1 MKDAGIAAITGNQ
14 TTYTNPSGTSDIKT
28 EIAKFMNRTRNLEGA
43 EEIRASE
50 VVVGPGAKPPLFF
63 ACQCLLQPGDEMI
76 IPDPGFPVYK
86 AIAQSCCC
94 TYKFVPWKIRTFDLE
109 VFEAAL
115 NEKTRVVIINSPSN
129 PTGGVMPK
137 EDLDKVMALCEKF
150 PKCWVVSDEI
160 YSQLTYDS
168 MGTPPSALN
177 CEPTHPRP
185 CGSQASARAA
195 AHRVRVRWPDPS
207 MRQRVIAVDGFSKTY
222 CMTGWRLGW
231 VRHKTPFHNSRG
243 PGPALKP
250 GSVWTPGDDAAVA
263 RRPLPPVHDARHR
276 LLRLLHPDRWHR
288 GAGGPA
294 GRHRDD
300 AGGVREAAQLRRGE
314 AERHAHGQ
322 LRQPGGRLL
331 RCASSPPLG
340 VASWVSQLP

>member
-94 TYKFVPWKIRTFDLE
+94 TYKFVPWNIRTFDLE

-177 CEPTHPRP
+177 CAPDPRP
-185 CGSQASARAA
+185 SRPSRCCARCGSPCAGALAR
-195 AHRVRVRWPDPS
+195 P
-207 MRQRVIAVDGFSKTY
+207 VDA
-222 CMTGWRLGW
+222 
-231 VRHKTPFHNSRG
+231 P
-243 PGPALKP
+243 
-250 GSVWTPGDDAAVA
+250 
-263 RRPLPPVHDARHR
+263 ARHR
-276 LLRLLHPDRWHR
+276 GRRLQQDLLHDRLAPR
-288 GAGGPA
+288 LG
-294 GRHRDD
+294 
-300 AGGVREAAQLRRGE
+300 AAQNALSQFTRLR
-314 AERHAHGQ
+314 
-322 LRQPGGRLL
+322 PVSKTRLCL
-331 RCASSPPLG
+331 DARRRCRSRSPT
-340 VASWVSQLP
+340 AATCT

>member
-1 MKDAGIAAITGNQ
+1 VKDAGIAAITGNQ

-177 CEPTHPRP
+177 CAPDPQPPRP
-185 CGSQASARAA
+185 PGCCARCGSPCAGALARPVDAPA
-195 AHRVRVRWPDPS
+195 CHRGRRLQQDLLHDRLAP
-207 MRQRVIAVDGFSKTY
+207 
-222 CMTGWRLGW
+222 RLGAAQNALSQFT
-231 VRHKTPFHNSRG
+231 RLGAP
-243 PGPALKP
+243 LKP

-276 LLRLLHPDRWHR
+276 LLRLLHPDRRHR

-331 RCASSPPLG
+331 RCAPSPRCFDATTTG
-340 VASWVSQLP
+340 

>member
-94 TYKFVPWKIRTFDLE
+94 TYKFVPWNIRTFDLE

-177 CEPTHPRP
+177 CAPDPRP
-185 CGSQASARAA
+185 SRPSRCCARCGSPCAGALAR
-195 AHRVRVRWPDPS
+195 P
-207 MRQRVIAVDGFSKTY
+207 VDA
-222 CMTGWRLGW
+222 
-231 VRHKTPFHNSRG
+231 P
-243 PGPALKP
+243 
-250 GSVWTPGDDAAVA
+250 
-263 RRPLPPVHDARHR
+263 ARHR
-276 LLRLLHPDRWHR
+276 GRRLQQDLLHDRLAPR
-288 GAGGPA
+288 LG
-294 GRHRDD
+294 
-300 AGGVREAAQLRRGE
+300 AAQNTLPQFTRPVSKTRLCLDTRR
-314 AERHAHGQ
+314 
-322 LRQPGGRLL
+322 
-331 RCASSPPLG
+331 RCRSRSPT
-340 VASWVSQLP
+340 AATCT